1 MITTIIITSLITW
14 FVTITIPHIYTQYQ
28 RNKMY
33 KKQELIDLIERIV
46 DNKLKQLIN
55 DGDAN

>member
-28 RNKMY
+28 RSRAF
-33 KKQELIDLIERIV
+33 KKQEFIDLIERIV
-46 DNKLKQLIN
+46 EQKLKQILN
-55 DGDAN
+55 D